1 MTSENNLYVEKN
13 KPEVSKNV
21 PELRFKGF
29 IDAWELRK
37 LSDIVVRL
45 SKSSIN
51 NQLPKVEFEDVIA
64 GEGRLNKDVSHKFDD
79 RKGILFE
86 PNNILYGKLRPYL
99 KNWLFADFKGIALG
113 DFWVF
118 KPINS
123 EPKFIYCLIQSDN
136 YQRVANDTSGTKMP
150 RSDWKKVSSS
160 YFSIPRS
167 IEEQEKIGNLFK
179 QLDNTITLHQRKL
192 DKIKQLKQGYL
203 QQLFP
208 KNDEKVPRVRFA
220 NFDEDWEQR
229 KLSDGMTEY
238 TDRVFIEDD
247 IFYKQVSVKNIGEIL
262 LRGEQIGSKIG
273 RKRQAKVN
281 LDKYPITLIFTRQT
295 VEQGGIG
302 FAPAE
307 TNGAI
312 VTENMPTISININV
326 FNKQFLTSLFKT
338 IMFRKNVILPN
349 IEGGTAQIA
358 IHEDDVLCSELLIPS
373 IDEQKLI
380 GLFFEN
386 LDHLITL
393 HQSKLDKLNSLKQ
406 ALLQKLFV

>member
-1 MTSENNLYVEKN
+1 M
-13 KPEVSKNV
+13 
-21 PELRFKGF
+21 
-29 IDAWELRK
+29 RK

-51 NQLPKVEFEDVIA
+51 NQLPKVEFEDIIA
-64 GEGRLNKDVSHKFDD
+64 SEGRLNKDVSHKFDD

-192 DKIKQLKQGYL
+192 DKLKQLKQGYL
-203 QQLFP
+203 QQMFL

-220 NFDEDWEQR
+220 NFDDEWGQR
-229 KLSDGMTEY
+229 KAKDIFKPRIEKGKPELPVLSVTQYNGVVYRDNVGINIKYDKNTLINYKVIHKNDFVISLRSFQGGFELSDKLGISSPAY
-238 TDRVFIEDD
+238 TIFIPQDSKSHDSLFWKNQFKTYKFIESL
-247 IFYKQVSVKNIGEIL
+247 KSVTFGIRDGKSISFSEFGTL
-262 LRGEQIGSKIG
+262 KLR
-273 RKRQAKVN
+273 
-281 LDKYPITLIFTRQT
+281 F
-295 VEQGGIG
+295 
-302 FAPAE
+302 
-307 TNGAI
+307 
-312 VTENMPTISININV
+312 
-326 FNKQFLTSLFKT
+326 
-338 IMFRKNVILPN
+338 PN
-349 IEGGTAQIA
+349 QK
-358 IHEDDVLCSELLIPS
+358 H
-373 IDEQKLI
+373 EQKLV
-380 GLFFEN
+380 GLLFEKLN
-386 LDHLITL
+386 HTIVL
-393 HQSKLDKLNSLKQ
+393 HQSKIEKLKLLKQ
-406 ALLQKLFV
+406 VLLQKMFI

>member
-1 MTSENNLYVEKN
+1 MKDEK
-13 KPEVSKNV
+13 KTAPV
-21 PELRFKGF
+21 LRFNGF
-29 IDAWELRK
+29 SDAWELRK

-99 KNWLFADFKGIALG
+99 KNWLLADFKGIALG

-192 DKIKQLKQGYL
+192 DKLKLLKQGYL

-208 KNDEKVPRVRFA
+208 QNDEKVPRFRFA
-220 NFDEDWEQR
+220 NFDENWEQR
-229 KLSDGMTEY
+229 KLGSLSENTFGGGTPKTKVLEYWSGTIPWIQSSDLENNKLFNVLPKKYITENAVKNSATKIVPSSSIVIVTRVGVGKLAFMTYEY
-238 TDRVFIEDD
+238 TTSQDFLSLSNLNTDG
-247 IFYKQVSVKNIGEIL
+247 IFSTYAIYK
-262 LRGEQIGSKIG
+262 
-273 RKRQAKVN
+273 
-281 LDKYPITLIFTRQT
+281 
-295 VEQGGIG
+295 
-302 FAPAE
+302 
-307 TNGAI
+307 
-312 VTENMPTISININV
+312 
-326 FNKQFLTSLFKT
+326 
-338 IMFRKNVILPN
+338 
-349 IEGGTAQIA
+349 
-358 IHEDDVLCSELLIPS
+358 
-373 IDEQKLI
+373 
-380 GLFFEN
+380 
-386 LDHLITL
+386 
-393 HQSKLDKLNSLKQ
+393 
-406 ALLQKLFV
+406 LLQKELNNIQGTSIKGITKTDLLEKI